1 MTAPPASTAY
11 RAGWRLLGL
20 ELMGQRR
27 ALVRVAAWSLPES
40 LPALLSGWLV
50 ARALDHGFLAH
61 RPWAGVGWLA
71 ILGVALTGKA
81 VATRMSFPWL
91 SATVEPLRDSLVRA
105 LVDST
110 LRRAA
115 ASSGRPDTSSM
126 AQLTSQIEMT
136 RQLTSALIR
145 TLRPLAFSLI
155 AAIAGMAVLSPDIPA
170 IVLPPLLLALLLY
183 GASIRSLSGRRT
195 FMVAAAEITAKEAGA
210 VLAGLRDVIAC
221 GAQERAA
228 GAAGAAIDVQAR
240 AVRAVAW
247 ADSVR
252 VAVVALGYYVP
263 LVTLLLAAPWL
274 TRHAGLTDGQVI
286 GAVTYL
292 TASVW
297 PVLSTFT
304 GSVGSWA
311 IQLGSV
317 LRRLSQA
324 CAAPGPAPGR
334 GADPAAYPDGSDM
347 QITGLTFAYSDTSEP
362 VIRDLSM
369 RLEQDEHL
377 AIVGPSGIGKSTLA
391 TLVAGIQAG
400 QLGQI
405 SFGGAPLDQIPDSVL
420 RQRIALIPQEAYV
433 FAGTLRENLTYLR
446 PGATEAELDTCCAA
460 VGLTG
465 LLERLGGYEALVG
478 SAESTLSAGERQLIA
493 LGRVYLSTAAVV
505 ILDEATCH
513 LDPAAEARA
522 ELAFAARGGSLLVI
536 AHRISSARRARRIL
550 VLDGTHALLGTHA
563 ELLTRSRLYADL
575 VGTWTLEP
583 RVTDFVRLYVDT
595 IRYGGGHSGLWH
607 ARRLSSGAPPS
618 GMLCRPPMPACG
630 RESRGWS

>member
-1 MTAPPASTAY
+1 MTAQPATTAY
-11 RAGWRLLGL
+11 RAGWRLLGR
-20 ELMGQRR
+20 ELAHQRG
-27 ALVRVAAWSLPES
+27 ALLHVAAWSLPES
-40 LPALLSGWLV
+40 LPALLSGLLV
-50 ARALDHGFLAH
+50 ARALDNGFLAH
-61 RPWAGVGWLA
+61 RPWAGAGWLA
-71 ILGVALTGKA
+71 ILGLVQVGKA

-91 SATVEPLRDSLVRA
+91 SATIEPLRDSLVRA

-145 TLRPLAFSLI
+145 TLRPLVCSLI
-155 AAIAGMAVLSPDIPA
+155 AAITGMAVLSPAIPA

-183 GASIRSLSGRRT
+183 GASIRSLSSRRT
-195 FMVAAAEITAKEAGA
+195 FMVTAAEITAKEAGT
-210 VLAGLRDVIAC
+210 VFGGLRDVIAC

-228 GAAGAAIDVQAR
+228 AETGVAIDVQAR
-240 AVRAVAW
+240 AARAVAW

-274 TRHAGLTDGQVI
+274 TRHAGLADGQVI

-304 GSVGSWA
+304 GSVGAWG

-324 CAAPGPAPGR
+324 CVPPGPAPGWE
-334 GADPAAYPDGSDM
+334 AAPLAQPDGSDI
-347 QITGLTFAYSDTSEP
+347 QISGLTFAYSDTSEP

-369 RLEQDEHL
+369 RLARDEHL

-391 TLVAGIQAG
+391 ALVAGIQAN
-400 QLGQI
+400 QSGQI
-405 SFGGAPLDQIPDSVL
+405 TLGGVPLDQVRSSVL

-433 FAGTLRENLTYLR
+433 FTGTLRENLTYLR
-446 PGATEAELDTCCAA
+446 PGVTDAELDACGTA
-460 VGLTG
+460 VGLMP
-465 LLERLGGYEALVG
+465 LVERLGGYEALVG
-478 SAESTLSAGERQLIA
+478 GAESALSAGERQLIA
-493 LGRVYLSTAAVV
+493 LGRVYLSTATVV

-513 LDPAAEARA
+513 LDPGAEARA
-522 ELAFAARGGSLLVI
+522 ELAFAGRGGSLLVI
-536 AHRISSARRARRIL
+536 AHRISSALRARRIL
-550 VLDGTHALLGTHA
+550 VLDGTQALLGTHA
-563 ELLTRSRLYADL
+563 DLLAGSRLYADL
-575 VGTWTLEP
+575 AGAWTLEP
-583 RVTDFVRLYVDT
+583 GVTASVRLCVDT
-595 IRYGGGHSGLWH
+595 MRHDRRHFGVWH
-607 ARRLSSGAPPS
+607 ARGL
-618 GMLCRPPMPACG
+618 
-630 RESRGWS
+630 